1 MMKQRRNKKSHCE
14 KSVKKVI
21 SIVSSLSLA
30 KISTRNPPPFINIES
45 PIDSDTEIAITQIPG
60 HLKLQEQENISKP
73 SSYLIDPNEGKGSL
87 YLIRE
92 GMNIDKQASSF
103 IRRFYENNRSD

>member
-1 MMKQRRNKKSHCE
+1 M
-14 KSVKKVI
+14 
-21 SIVSSLSLA
+21 
-30 KISTRNPPPFINIES
+30 RNPPPFINIES

-60 HLKLQEQENISKP
+60 QLMLQEQGNISKP
-73 SSYLIDPNEGKGSL
+73 SYLIDPNEGKGSL

-103 IRRFYENNRSD
+103 IRRFHENN